1 MPVVNSWS
9 RSEQLREIW
18 NFKKKR
24 KKKEGLVIGMWI
36 VCLIN
41 YKEESR
47 DTVVGDEI
55 PEVSGRGQIM

>member
-1 MPVVNSWS
+1 M
-9 RSEQLREIW
+9 
-18 NFKKKR
+18 
-24 KKKEGLVIGMWI
+24 IGMWI